1 MEEFEKQIFYLF
13 SEHSINIEPGAIL
26 PWFVTLIIAVP
37 VIYHSRKLTT
47 DCKTKGQAML
57 EIIYEKLVDL
67 MCEIT
72 GKEYAEELT
81 PILSAI
87 FVYIFGSNVLGLIPG
102 FQSPTS
108 FFSNC
113 LGMALITFIYTTYI
127 GIKHHGLEYIKH
139 FTGNIWWMAPIMLP
153 IHLIGEI
160 SHPIS
165 LTLRLF
171 GNIMGEDTVI
181 IVLTTAL
188 CPLLLPIPMMC
199 MAIFS
204 GFLQALVFTILSGV
218 YFSSALAEA
227 H

>member
-1 MEEFEKQIFYLF
+1 MEELEKKIFYLF
-13 SEHSINIEPGAIL
+13 SEHSINIEPGVIL

-37 VIYHSRKLTT
+37 LFYHSRHLTT
-47 DCKTKGQAML
+47 DCKSKGQATL
-57 EIIYEKLVDL
+57 ELIYEKLVDL

-72 GKEYAEELT
+72 GKEYAEQLT

-87 FVYIFGSNVLGLIPG
+87 FIYIFSSNVLGLIPG

-113 LGMALITFIYTTYI
+113 LGMALITFIYTTYL
-127 GIKHHGLEYIKH
+127 GIKQHGFKYIKH
-139 FTGNIWWMAPIMLP
+139 FTGDIWWMAPMMFP
-153 IHLIGEI
+153 IHIIGEI

-181 IVLTTAL
+181 LVLTTAL
-188 CPLLLPIPMMC
+188 FPLLLPLPMMC

-218 YFSSALAEA
+218 YFTGALAEG